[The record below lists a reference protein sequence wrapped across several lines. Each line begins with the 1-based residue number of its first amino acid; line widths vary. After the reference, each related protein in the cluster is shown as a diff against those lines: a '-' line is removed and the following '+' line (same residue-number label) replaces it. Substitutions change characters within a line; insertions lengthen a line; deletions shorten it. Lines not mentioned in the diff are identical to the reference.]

1 MTDSF
6 VLTVSC
12 IQQINVINNIPPMVY
27 FISDAPM
34 DVPLPVYE
42 IFPGNCP
49 NELFI
54 SAVTLSSGASLPAA
68 IRFDGLATVD
78 IFEANHSAT
87 G

>member
-6 VLTVSC
+6 LLTVSC
-12 IQQINVINNIPPMVY
+12 IQQITVINNVPPMIY
-27 FISDAPM
+27 FITDEPI

-42 IFPGNCP
+42 IIPADCP

-54 SAVTLSSGASLPAA
+54 SAVTLSNGASLPAA